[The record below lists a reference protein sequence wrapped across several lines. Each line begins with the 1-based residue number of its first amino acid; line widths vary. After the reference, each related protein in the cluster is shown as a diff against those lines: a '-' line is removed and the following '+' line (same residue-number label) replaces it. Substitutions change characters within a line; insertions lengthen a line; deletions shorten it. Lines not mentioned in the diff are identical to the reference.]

1 VAGVSPWTFGRIC
14 ITHLH
19 GDHCLGLPGVVQRLS
34 LDRVTHPVE
43 VLYPSS
49 GQVYIDRLLHAA
61 VFDEHV
67 DVRQRPVAGSGV
79 VDPGPPFALV
89 AKRLNHV
96 PDTLGWRLE
105 EPGGRTMLHDR
116 LEAAGIIGP
125 AVGELQRAGVI
136 DVGGRRVRV
145 EEMSVER
152 PGQVVAFVMDTG
164 LCDAAFELMEG
175 ADLVVC
181 EATFASA
188 EADLARR
195 FRHLTAAQAGRI
207 AAEAGA
213 RRLVISHFSQR
224 YPDTT
229 ILLDEAR
236 AEFDDVIAA
245 YDFLRVPVPSRLA
258 SDAKPGQG
266 SLS

>member
-1 VAGVSPWTFGRIC
+1 
-14 ITHLH
+14 
-19 GDHCLGLPGVVQRLS
+19 
-34 LDRVTHPVE
+34 VTHPVE

-105 EPGGRTMLHDR
+105 EAGGRTMLHDR

-164 LCDAAFELMEG
+164 LCDAAFALMEG

-224 YPDTT
+224 YPDET

-245 YDFLRVPVPSRLA
+245 HDFLRVPVPSRLA
-258 SDAKPGQG
+258 PGPKPGQG
-266 SLS
+266 S